1 MKTGIMKQKSTDVR
15 RMVAIANEGGSR
27 MNSFNISTQSLVQE
41 GMEVWL
47 YRFKKSGVKKA
58 TFERLITSFNMAKK
72 YSITRMVIADLT
84 TADVQDF
91 INSLV
96 KDGYALNTIKKAYNL
111 ITGFV
116 RFMIGEGAS
125 IAPCYINV
133 VLPTHENTGEDGEEV
148 VAYNKA
154 EQTRLVAAAESLGTI
169 GSKAAI
175 LMLETGIRSGEALAL
190 SWRDVDWGRKSL
202 RIHKTLVYPYSLKR
216 CFVQN
221 SPKSK
226 SSNRQIPLSTRAYGL
241 LSDLYEQA
249 SPQSDDELIFH
260 RESDKSSSMG
270 YNRMAKHIQRLCSV
284 ANVEYRGLHVFRH
297 TFATNCY
304 YKGCEI
310 KKLSKF
316 LGHSSVT
323 ITYNT
328 YIHLY
333 GDTLEELRSIV
344 D

>member
-1 MKTGIMKQKSTDVR
+1 
-15 RMVAIANEGGSR
+15 
-27 MNSFNISTQSLVQE
+27 MNSYSITSTSKVQD

-47 YRFKKSGVKKA
+47 YRFKQGGVKKA
-58 TFERLITSFNMAKK
+58 TFERLITSFNLAKK
-72 YSITRMVIADLT
+72 YPIMSKVISDLVT
-84 TADVQDF
+84 SDVQDF

-96 KDGYALNTIKKAYNL
+96 YDGYAFNTIKKAYNL

-116 RFMIGEGAS
+116 RFLIGDGVT
-125 IAPCYINV
+125 IRPCYLNV
-133 VLPTHENTGEDGEEV
+133 VLPTHDNTDGNRDEV
-148 VAYNKA
+148 VTYSKS
-154 EQTRLVAAAESLGTI
+154 EQMRLIATADKLTSL

-190 SWRDVDWGRKSL
+190 SWRDVDLDRKAL
-202 RIHKTLVYPYSLKR
+202 YIHKTLVYPYSLKR

-221 SPKSK
+221 SAKSK
-226 SSNRQIPLSTRAYGL
+226 SSNRQIPLSTRAYNL
-241 LSDLYEQA
+241 LLELYEK
-249 SPQSDDELIFH
+249 SMPSDDDIIFH
-260 RESDKSSSMG
+260 RAGDSTSSMG
-270 YNRMAKHIQRLCSV
+270 YNRMAVHVKRLCSE
-284 ANVEYRGLHVFRH
+284 ANVEYKGLHVFRH

-344 D
+344 E